1 MSQIAKKSAEI
12 FSVRVISQISAV
24 LVGVL
29 VARAVGPYGKGVYA
43 YALLL
48 LGIVSTLA
56 MGQSAAI
63 AWEYARR
70 KRDAH
75 HVARSML
82 VTTLIIGLPIG
93 IAFGLYGFYAHNL
106 SFIVTAFVIPIVF
119 YDVLVNS
126 MFISIGDVRL
136 GNLQT
141 LIATLFILAGVA
153 SLMVVH
159 HASLVFIM
167 LVWALGYSAAC
178 VYSVWRV
185 YSHVRAAPPPTE
197 KYSMREQWAF
207 GFKSTMGSVI
217 SWINFRI
224 DAFILAGFMGT
235 KALGI
240 YSLGIGV
247 GELLWQVSR
256 PVAAAAFARIG
267 QSSQQEAA
275 VLTAR
280 CVRHTL
286 MMVVSASVAL
296 FVIGPWLI
304 TFVYGQAFAQAGDV
318 LRWLLP
324 GIIGYCVMPLFGTF
338 FTQQLGKPMVGLVV
352 SSISLVI
359 CASLALVLIPPLGL
373 VGGAISTSLSY
384 VVGGAIM
391 CVMFSRANKMPIA
404 DSVIP
409 TRDDFNRYVQLA
421 RAVATRAKI
430 SEKRAA

>member
-12 FSVRVISQISAV
+12 FSVRVISVLSAV
-24 LVGVL
+24 IVGVL
-29 VARAVGPYGKGVYA
+29 VARAVGPYGKGLYA
-43 YALLL
+43 YAVLL
-48 LGIVSTLA
+48 LGIVTTLA
-56 MGQSAAI
+56 IGQSAAI

-75 HVARSML
+75 YVSRSMT
-82 VTTLIIGLPIG
+82 VTTILLGLPIG
-93 IAFGLYGFYAHNL
+93 IAFALYGFYSHNL
-106 SFIVTAFVIPIVF
+106 AFIVTGCVIPIVF

-136 GNLQT
+136 GNIQS
-141 LIATLFILAGVA
+141 LIATAVVLAGVA
-153 SLMVVH
+153 SLMVTR
-159 HASLVFIM
+159 HATLPLIM
-167 LVWALGYSAAC
+167 LVWACGYTAAF

-185 YSHVRAAPPPTE
+185 MLHLRAAPRPTQA
-197 KYSMREQWAF
+197 YSMREQWAF
-207 GFKSTMGSVI
+207 GFKNTLNAVI
-217 SWINFRI
+217 GYVNFRI
-224 DAFILAGFMGT
+224 DAYILAWFLGN

-240 YSLGIGV
+240 YSLGIGI

-286 MMVVSASVAL
+286 LMVAGASALL
-296 FVIGPWLI
+296 FFIGPWLV
-304 TFVYGQAFAQAGDV
+304 TFVYGQAFAAAGDV

-338 FTQQLGKPMVGLVV
+338 FTQQLGKPTVGLAVTTTT
-352 SSISLVI
+352 LVI
-359 CASLALVLIPPLGL
+359 CASLAVILIPVWGL
-373 VGGAISTSLSY
+373 VGGAISTSFSY
-384 VVGGAIM
+384 VVGGTIM
-391 CVMFSRANKMPIA
+391 CVLFSRANKMPIRYL
-404 DSVIP
+404 VVP
-409 TRDDFNRYVQLA
+409 TRDDLGRYVQFA

-430 SEKRAA
+430 IEKRAA